1 MQNIFD
7 NQELIEVLKSGGIIV
22 IPTDTIYGIV
32 CSALDE
38 KSVLRLYEIRK
49 RNPSKPCIIL
59 ISDISEIENFGISLS
74 DVERKNLLDFFALPK
89 PTSII
94 IDCEKEEYQYLHRG
108 TNTLSFRIPKN
119 ENLKNLLKITGP
131 LIAPS
136 ANTEGNI
143 PAKNIKE
150 AKEYFGDQ
158 VSLYIDRGEIL
169 ANPSKIIKLNKD
181 GSKITIRD

>member
-1 MQNIFD
+1 MQNIFND
-7 NQELIEVLKSGGIIV
+7 ENLINTLKEGGV
-22 IPTDTIYGIV
+22 AVMPTDTIYGIV

-59 ISDISEIENFGISLS
+59 ISDILEIENFGISLS

-94 IDCEKEEYQYLHRG
+94 IDCEKEEYAYLHRG

-119 ENLKNLLKITGP
+119 QNLKNLLKITGP

-150 AKEYFGDQ
+150 AKEYFGES
-158 VSLYIDRGEIL
+158 VSLYIDGGEIL
-169 ANPSKIIKLNKD
+169 ANPSTVIRLYKD
-181 GSKITIRD
+181 GTSSIIRA